1 MFGLDEG
8 EEIGIIV
15 QNLEIYPNLE
25 LQYRMLVDSWPR

>member
-15 QNLEIYPNLE
+15 ENLEIYPKLE
-25 LQYRMLVDSWPR
+25 LQYRVLVGSGPR